1 MADVITRLK
10 LDSGEYDSKIKRATQ
25 GLLQMEQE
33 CRKVGG
39 TLAILEKDQKQY
51 VQSLGQMETVSK
63 TARGKL
69 GELKSAFVELSV
81 QYKRLTDEEKRGDY
95 GKALSA
101 SLDQLKTRIKSAQA
115 DLSGVEREMKG
126 FDNILGELGSKF
138 GVSSDLMGVVT
149 TGSLSMAAGIT
160 AAAAA
165 AGAAAKAFA
174 DYNSEL
180 SKQDQITSVT
190 TGLKGGDAQK
200 MTDAAASIAKIYG
213 TDFRE
218 VINAANTLM
227 TQFGQSGD
235 QAIQLIRDGMQGMI
249 QGDGPKLLSMIQQY
263 APSFRDAGIS
273 ADQLV
278 AIIQNSEGGIFTDQN
293 MNAIVMGIKNIRLM
307 TDATSQS
314 LKQVGIDGD
323 EMTRKLND
331 GSMTIFQALRQVAQ
345 AIDTTGSSSQAAGQV
360 MQNVFGRQ
368 GAMAGTKLGEAIANL
383 NTNLEETKTQTGGLG
398 ESLANLE
405 RAQESLNNAMRDTFG
420 MDGWEEMSNTIKSE
434 LLTALADTIKGA
446 QDVGR
451 AIAAISNDV
460 ETVISPVTSLTK
472 KIIDFGDFGVSAAT
486 AISVAFSGLLGPLG
500 SVLNLLRSIGGSAG
514 GAYDK
519 ALDAYEK
526 QQQQAADRQQFT
538 ITPPPGY
545 KPPKSGNGSVFTS
558 KPTGGNRRT
567 GRTGSKTTP
576 PPTPD
581 ELASKEVEQAK
592 ERYRQEVVKATQN
605 YANGMATEE
614 EYQKKINDVLKQL
627 YDAYNT
633 IYAKYGR
640 GTEAENM
647 ELLAGQIRENN
658 KPRMSDVSL
667 DGIYYYTLPVKL
679 GIDEKEMEA
688 FGNQIEKYFKDNP
701 LPYFDDKRAN
711 NKLLRANKDGKYE
724 VKANELLGSM
734 AGGMQQIVGGIEQLG
749 IDIPAEIEGVIGGM
763 QAISSILTGIAT
775 TVLAIEAISGADALI
790 PFAHGGIA
798 KAAGGFVVP
807 GNYLSGDKIPVAVNS
822 GEIIMNRAQ
831 QGIIASQLE
840 GGGMQGMVL
849 DTQISA
855 EAIRIV
861 LNNNGRRTRR
871 GEYVTTKKY
880 GS

>member
-1 MADVITRLK
+1 
-10 LDSGEYDSKIKRATQ
+10 
-25 GLLQMEQE
+25 
-33 CRKVGG
+33 
-39 TLAILEKDQKQY
+39 
-51 VQSLGQMETVSK
+51 
-63 TARGKL
+63 
-69 GELKSAFVELSV
+69 
-81 QYKRLTDEEKRGDY
+81 
-95 GKALSA
+95 
-101 SLDQLKTRIKSAQA
+101 
-115 DLSGVEREMKG
+115 
-126 FDNILGELGSKF
+126 
-138 GVSSDLMGVVT
+138 
-149 TGSLSMAAGIT
+149 
-160 AAAAA
+160 
-165 AGAAAKAFA
+165 
-174 DYNSEL
+174 
-180 SKQDQITSVT
+180 
-190 TGLKGGDAQK
+190 
-200 MTDAAASIAKIYG
+200 
-213 TDFRE
+213 
-218 VINAANTLM
+218 
-227 TQFGQSGD
+227 
-235 QAIQLIRDGMQGMI
+235 MQGMI
-249 QGDGPKLLSMIQQY
+249 QGDGPKLLSMIQQF

-314 LKQVGIDGD
+314 LKQVGIDGED
-323 EMTRKLND
+323 MTRKLND

-345 AIDTTGSSSQAAGQV
+345 AIDNTGSSSQAAGQV

-605 YANGMATEE
+605 YANGMATED

-647 ELLAGQIRENN
+647 ELLAGQISENN
-658 KPRMSDVSL
+658 KPIPRPVSM
-667 DGIYYYTLPVKL
+667 DGIITAPVSL

-688 FGNQIEKYFKDNP
+688 FGKKIKDYFKKNP
-701 LPYFDDKRAN
+701 LGDA
-711 NKLLRANKDGKYE
+711 GKSVTE
-724 VKANELLGSM
+724 EWQNAAKAIQAVGSAM
-734 AGGMQQIVGGIEQLG
+734 SGIEDPAAKVLG
-749 IDIPAEIEGVIGGM
+749 TIAQAVATIALGYAEATK
-763 QAISSILTGIAT
+763 QAATMGPWAWVAFAATGLATMISSISAVKSAT
-775 TVLAIEAISGADALI
+775 SGYAQ
-790 PFAHGGIA
+790 GGI
-798 KAAGGFVVP
+798 VP
-807 GNYLSGDKIPVAVNS
+807 GNSFNDQLRTSDYGISS
-822 GEIIMNRAQ
+822 GELILNKAQ

>member
-1 MADVITRLK
+1 MADIIARLV
-10 LDSGEYDSKIKRATQ
+10 LNSGSFDSKIKRATQ

-81 QYKRLTDEEKRGDY
+81 QYKRLTDEEKKGDY

-101 SLDQLKTRIKSAQA
+101 SLDQLKARIKSAQA

-138 GVSSDLMGVVT
+138 GISSDLMGVVT

-190 TGLKGGDAQK
+190 TGLKGGDAEK
-200 MTDAAASIAKIYG
+200 MTDAAASIAKVYG

-235 QAIQLIRDGMQGMI
+235 SAIQLIRDGMQGMI

-273 ADQLV
+273 ASQLV

-314 LKQVGIDGD
+314 LKQVGIDGED
-323 EMTRKLND
+323 MKRKLND

-405 RAQESLNNAMRDTFG
+405 RAQESLNSAMRETFG
-420 MDGWEEMSNTIKSE
+420 MDGWEQMSNTIKAE

-446 QDVGR
+446 QEVGR

-460 ETVISPVTSLTK
+460 EVVISPLTVLTK
-472 KIIDFGDFGVSAAT
+472 KIIDFGDFGVSAAD

-538 ITPPPGY
+538 VPLPPGY
-545 KPPKSGNGSVFTS
+545 KPPESGNGSGFTP
-558 KPTGGNRRT
+558 KPTDGNRRT

-605 YANGMATEE
+605 YANGMATED

-647 ELLAGQIRENN
+647 ELLAGQILENN

-667 DGIYYYTLPVKL
+667 DGIYTVPVKL
-679 GIDEKEMEA
+679 GIDEKEMET
-688 FGNQIEKYFKDNP
+688 FSNKIEKYFKDNP
-701 LPYFDDKRAN
+701 LPYSDDKRAS

-724 VKANELLGSM
+724 AKANELLGSM
-734 AGGMQQIVGGIEQLG
+734 AGGMQQVVGGLEQLG

-807 GNYLSGDKIPVAVNS
+807 GNYMSGDKIPVAVNS

-840 GGGMQGMVL
+840 GGGMRGMVL